1 MFERVIIRTIN
12 SDGWPIDFELKEG
25 QSPKP
30 AIDWLT
36 NHGYQPAPG
45 AAITVSNAPVT
56 SSPDVETA
64 VHTFAGESM
73 TATVSDGKVYWKVKG
88 DQFRQF
94 GVSIW
99 PEALEAAGFV
109 FEEMNP
115 MKQIDLTGWTAHYIT
130 KENGQPKKIIR
141 LTS

>member
-45 AAITVSNAPVT
+45 AAITVSNAPPAT
-56 SSPDVETA
+56 RQSPARPMRKRPFT
-64 VHTFAGESM
+64 
-73 TATVSDGKVYWKVKG
+73 
-88 DQFRQF
+88 
-94 GVSIW
+94 
-99 PEALEAAGFV
+99 PLPP
-109 FEEMNP
+109 NP
-115 MKQIDLTGWTAHYIT
+115 
-130 KENGQPKKIIR
+130 
-141 LTS
+141 